1 MIVKNQVKGKRS
13 FTSEQKEQYKQQK
26 EAQKKDLY
34 ELYTKFLE
42 KKTIKDFI
50 GIIANYKQMHK
61 YSLRNRC
68 MVIAQAEQR
77 QDNKF
82 VGILNSFLNWK
93 KQEIKILKGS
103 KGYKVLVP
111 IFYKK
116 EKETDTSIQEKDE
129 VLRYFKIGN
138 VFDISQTSEYENYLT
153 EQQEIDKVIMKNAEI
168 DYNIALDFVKN
179 YFPNVRIKEDFKR
192 QEKKGSYDPLTKDI
206 ILYEKSSHTV
216 FHELGHFVTTTI
228 LKIAGHLTQE
238 YAKNEVLAELFS
250 YLLMKKFDEN
260 IKYNF
265 AYSNCWAEHI
275 KDNFEISE
283 FEQDFKTIITYLE
296 KFVPKIN

>member
-1 MIVKNQVKGKRS
+1 MVVKNQVKGKRT
-13 FTSEQKEQYKQQK
+13 FTPEQKKQYKQQK
-26 EAQKKDLY
+26 EAEKKDLY

-61 YSLRNRC
+61 YSLRNMC

-77 QDNKF
+77 RDNKF

-93 KQEIKILKGS
+93 KQEIKILKNS

-116 EKETDTSIQEKDE
+116 EKETDSNTEEKDE
-129 VLRYFKIGN
+129 ILRYFKIGN
-138 VFDISQTSEYENYLT
+138 VFDISQTSEYENYLK

-179 YFPNVRIKEDFKR
+179 NFPELKIKEDFKE
-192 QEKKGSYDPLTKDI
+192 QEEKDSYDPLTKDI
-206 ILYEKSSHTV
+206 ILYERSSHTL
-216 FHELGHFVTTTI
+216 FHELGHHTTVNT
-228 LKIAGHLTQE
+228 LKIAGHIIFD
-238 YAKNEVLAELFS
+238 YSKNEILAELFS

-260 IKYNF
+260 TKYNF
-265 AYSNCWAEHI
+265 AYSNCWAERI
-275 KDNFEISE
+275 NDTFEINE
-283 FEQDFKTIITYLE
+283 FERDFKAITSYLSNFII
-296 KFVPKIN
+296 KS